1 MLVYSL
7 SVGFQSSSR
16 KLSSSSLQATGTAI
30 VSPEKFQAL
39 QKAFPKDYDVVK
51 AGGWYKLQTLAAL
64 DPKEELVNMIVDG
77 LQKEGN
83 KVEFQS
89 DEETL
94 EALMILLYGKG
105 KGFEAD
111 VVDGDWA
118 LVFSRQGTKSPRFQK
133 LVGKKEK
140 AGFTLNIF
148 DIRSMTF
155 AGDVKFFKNTAL
167 VHSTVK
173 VRICFLGEIS
183 RSNDRFLFLTLSDV
197 APPCCPGRL
206 VRPAFDSLFQNRGW
220 QACIETHRL

>member
-1 MLVYSL
+1 M
-7 SVGFQSSSR
+7 
-16 KLSSSSLQATGTAI
+16 
-30 VSPEKFQAL
+30 
-39 QKAFPKDYDVVK
+39 
-51 AGGWYKLQTLAAL
+51 QTLAAL

-94 EALMILLYGKG
+94 EALTILLYGKG

-155 AGDVKFFKNTAL
+155 SGDVKFFKNKAL

-173 VRICFLGEIS
+173 VR
-183 RSNDRFLFLTLSDV
+183 T
-197 APPCCPGRL
+197 
-206 VRPAFDSLFQNRGW
+206 
-220 QACIETHRL
+220 